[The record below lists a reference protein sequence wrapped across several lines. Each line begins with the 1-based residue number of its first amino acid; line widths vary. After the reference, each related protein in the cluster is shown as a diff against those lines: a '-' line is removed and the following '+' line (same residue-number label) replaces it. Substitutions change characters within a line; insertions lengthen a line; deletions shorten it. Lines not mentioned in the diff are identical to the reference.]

1 MPRNNPNITIE
12 FKAKGHAPL
21 IKALE
26 KLNEQ
31 QKKLANNVKNTGSA
45 VNGFSLRVSKATKTA
60 KEKSTTIN
68 RLNASIA
75 VYRNRILLAAFAT
88 GLFAKTVGK
97 LMSLYGEQELAE
109 RKLSNALGFR
119 SQALLDFASAQQQA
133 TSFGDEL
140 TISAMSQISAFTKNK
155 EAIKQ
160 ATIMATDFSA
170 KTGKTLEE
178 SMQMITSSVFGTR
191 NAFKTF
197 GIEMSKASIP
207 TARFNS
213 LMQGLNQYAGGEAQ
227 QQMGT
232 YASKVRAMTGA
243 MGDAAEVIGRDFV
256 ELLTGVI
263 RALTKAAEWFGR
275 LTNTSFNLAGVV
287 VSLGGGLFV
296 AIRRFKVLNAV
307 VVLTKGVMKGAAL
320 STRRMT
326 VAIKSLA
333 RSTILLA
340 ALQYTMELIA
350 GTFGKTEETVEET
363 ASTVKTITLDMAD
376 LSRTISKMEKDAAK
390 VKLEQVFGS
399 AEKSLNKLNEEF
411 VTTGKNMQ
419 DALAQLSG
427 VDYLQGTG
435 IYNQEQLDKL
445 FDLKSLKKK
454 TKDAAEYGQEVTLVS
469 AKAYERYS
477 AGLLS
482 LAADTDEGMKYLRNA
497 SIFQLQ
503 ELETSIRSTMEK
515 SEGKTSDFDKELLKT
530 VNTIIL
536 LKKQIDD
543 INNAQSDWLDDLPKT
558 LNNTNDKLSAKIQYL
573 NDERKLSFEL
583 LSIEA
588 SRRWVYNSK
597 EWVDQVEV
605 IKKKIDLQVKLNK
618 LLAHR
623 KSLEKT
629 IVSQTSQL
637 ADAMTSMIFSVD
649 VASLT
654 WERFGQTI
662 IGVMNKILAKFV
674 AEWAIWKLFSGVF
687 SGMTAPSLFSWS
699 PASAGMDSL
708 GTSYDPS
715 NPFNFHS
722 GGMIPQSYHSGGN
735 VPIIAEEGEFV
746 MRRSAVESI
755 GVENLNRMNRTGQ
768 TGGVNVT
775 FSGNVMSNDF
785 IEDVAIPKI
794 KDAIRRGADIGIG

>member
-12 FKAKGHAPL
+12 FKAKGQKPL
-21 IKALE
+21 LDALK

-45 VNGFSLRVSKATKTA
+45 VNGFNLRVQKATKTA
-60 KEKSTTIN
+60 KDKG
-68 RLNASIA
+68 RMVDKLNASIA
-75 VYRNRILLAAFAT
+75 IYRNRILLAAFAT

-97 LMSLYGEQELAE
+97 LMSVYGEQELAE

-160 ATIMATDFSA
+160 ATIMATDFAA

-197 GIEMSKASIP
+197 GIEMSRASIP

-213 LMQGLNQYAGGEAQ
+213 LMKGLNQYAGGEAQ

-243 MGDAAEVIGRDFV
+243 IGDAAEVIGRDFV

-263 RALTKAAEWFGR
+263 RGVTKLAEFFGR
-275 LTNTSFNLAGVV
+275 MADSGTNLAGVM
-287 VSLGGGLFV
+287 VSLAAGTFV
-296 AIRRFKVLNAV
+296 AIKRFKVLNAIM
-307 VVLTKGVMKGAAL
+307 VLTKGAMVGAAL

-333 RSTILLA
+333 KSTILLA

-376 LSRTISKMEKDAAK
+376 LSRSISKMEKDAAK
-390 VKLEQVFGS
+390 AKLEQVFGS
-399 AEKSLNKLNEEF
+399 AEKSLNKLNKEF
-411 VTTGKNMQ
+411 VTTGTSLQ
-419 DALAQLSG
+419 DAMRKLSSIP
-427 VDYLQGTG
+427 YT
-435 IYNQEQLDKL
+435 YNYDEVNKL
-445 FDLKSLKKK
+445 FDTFKDKS
-454 TKDAAEYGQEVTLVS
+454 KDSAEAVEEVTLLS
-469 AKAYERYS
+469 AEGIERYS
-477 AGLLS
+477 VSLLK
-482 LAADTDEGMKYLRNA
+482 LAADTGEGMKFLKNA
-497 SIFQLQ
+497 SIFELQ
-503 ELETSIRSTMEK
+503 ELETAIRSSMEN

-530 VNTIIL
+530 INTIIL
-536 LKKQIDD
+536 LKKQVDD

-558 LNNTNDKLSAKIQYL
+558 LDNTNDKLTAKIEYL
-573 NDERKLSFEL
+573 NDERGLAFEL

-588 SRRWVYNSK
+588 ARRGIYGSK
-597 EWVDQVEV
+597 DWSDQVDV

-637 ADAMTSMIFSVD
+637 ANEITGMIFSVD

-687 SGMTAPSLFSWS
+687 SGMTAPSLFGWS
-699 PASAGMDSL
+699 PASAGMANL

-794 KDAIRRGADIGIG
+794 KDAIRRGADIGIS